1 MKRGSFAVAAGL
13 ALLLACRSA
22 SAVTVPSGFVSDVF
36 ADSLHAPTAM
46 KFAPDGR
53 LFVLEQHGAVR
64 IVKNGQLLSTP
75 FLQLNVDS
83 NGERGLL
90 GIAFDPG
97 FASNRYIYLYYTR
110 PASTDSAVHN
120 RVVRVRA
127 DANNPDV
134 AIAGSEHLI
143 FRLPALS
150 SATNHNGGALLIRNG
165 KLFVAVGENTF
176 RDRAQDLTNVFGKVL
191 RLNLDGTI
199 PTDNPFYNQ
208 TTGQGRAIFAYGL
221 RNPFSMAQQPGT
233 KKIFINDV
241 GENTWEEINVARA
254 GANYGWPQTEGP
266 TTQAGI
272 DSPLFAYPHTGTVSG
287 CAIVDGEFYNPEIVK
302 FPQTYVGKYF
312 YADLCS
318 GWVRTLN
325 PETKQSAA
333 FASGFSS
340 PVAIAVNSFG
350 NLFVLQRDGSDN
362 GTVYRIR
369 YQPSANAT
377 VPSGS
382 GT

>member
-1 MKRGSFAVAAGL
+1 MKPGFFVLGAGL
-13 ALLLACRSA
+13 TLLFA
-22 SAVTVPSGFVSDVF
+22 SQPVHAVTVPPGFVADVF
-36 ADSLHAPTAM
+36 ADSLTAPTAM

-53 LFVLEQHGAVR
+53 LFVLQQNGAVR
-64 IVKNGQLLSTP
+64 IVKNGQLLPTP
-75 FLQLNVDS
+75 FLQLAVDDD
-83 NGERGLL
+83 GERGLL

-97 FASNRYIYLYYTR
+97 FPQNRYLYLYYTR
-110 PASTDSAVHN
+110 PSSAGNPVHN

-127 DANNPDV
+127 REDNPDL
-134 AIAGSEHLI
+134 AIADSERLV

-150 SATNHNGGALLIRNG
+150 SATNHNGGALLIRNS
-165 KLFVAVGENTF
+165 KLFVAVGENAN
-176 RDRAQDLTNVFGKVL
+176 RDRAQDLSNVFGKVL

-221 RNPFSMAQQPGT
+221 RNPFGMAQQPGT

-241 GENTWEEINVARA
+241 GESSWEEINIARA

-266 TTQAGI
+266 TTQNGI
-272 DSPLFAYPHTGTVSG
+272 DAPLFAYDHAGADGG
-287 CAIVDGEFYNPEIVK
+287 CAIVDGDFYNPAIVK
-302 FPQTYVGKYF
+302 FPQTYIGRYF
-312 YADLCS
+312 YADLCG

-325 PETKQSAA
+325 PTTKQSAA

-369 YQPSANAT
+369 YQPTANSTAPSAGNF
-377 VPSGS
+377 
-382 GT
+382 